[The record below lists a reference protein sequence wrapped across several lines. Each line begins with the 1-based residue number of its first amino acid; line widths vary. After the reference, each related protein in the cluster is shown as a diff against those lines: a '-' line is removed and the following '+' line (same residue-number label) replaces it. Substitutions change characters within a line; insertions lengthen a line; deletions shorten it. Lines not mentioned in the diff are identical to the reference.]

1 MVQTE
6 TLRKLLRI
14 KRIARKAIN
23 DQTFQITYLL
33 RDERPL
39 EVDCEVL
46 GTYSKGVAIECLDP
60 RSGVALGHS
69 FYPRF
74 EYLLHNVIVEPSQGL
89 LYNLEGKFIA
99 ESTTW
104 PLYQLYSSFP
114 WKPQKTV
121 SAKVEQ
127 NAILVSSNSYGH
139 WLAEDLGSTL
149 YLIEKYPDAKIVA
162 SKSAPKYV
170 LDLINHLERDV
181 VFLTGPTLM
190 SNIHWVG
197 KSQDSGWMNP
207 EDIYNIRNSQFIK
220 PYLSRGKAT
229 KLIYASR
236 RNVKRSPTNEYLLE
250 LEMRK
255 AGYEVHQLE
264 KLNFIEEIS
273 LLSEA
278 KILASFHGSAHCNAV
293 FMPERTTLV
302 DLVNENYWTE
312 LGHRLAESRNQKY
325 RYLTYT
331 GAYSD
336 SIDINKVMKF
346 ITDGK

>member
-1 MVQTE
+1 MQTE
-6 TLRKLLRI
+6 TLRNHLRI

-46 GTYSKGVAIECLDP
+46 GTYSKGVAIECMDP
-60 RSGVALGHS
+60 RSGVTLGHS

-74 EYLLHNVIVEPSQGL
+74 DYLIHNVIVEPSQGL

-114 WKPQKTV
+114 WKPRKSV
-121 SAKVEQ
+121 SATVEK

-139 WLAEDLGSTL
+139 WLAEDLGSIL
-149 YLIEKYPDAKIVA
+149 YLIEKYPDAIIVA

-207 EDIYNIRNSQFIK
+207 EDIYNIRNSKFIK
-220 PYLSRGKAT
+220 PYLSREKAT
-229 KLIYASR
+229 KSIYASR
-236 RNVKRSPTNEYLLE
+236 RNVKRSPSNEYLLE
-250 LEMRK
+250 LEMTK

-264 KLNFIEEIS
+264 KLNFIDEVS

-293 FMPERTTLV
+293 FMGEWTTLI

-312 LGHRLAESRNQKY
+312 LTHRLAKTQNQNYRHLVYSGKY
-325 RYLTYT
+325 
-331 GAYSD
+331 SEPVD
-336 SIDINKVMKF
+336 VNKIMKF
-346 ITDGK
+346 THEQK